1 MKALLD
7 TGPWVALLDRSETA
21 HEACKEWFQRFSGQL
36 YTTEPVLT
44 EVTYLLS
51 FSMPA
56 QHAAIDFVLKGAVTL
71 VPSDVQALMA
81 MRSLMEKYADLPM
94 DFADAS
100 LVYLAEE
107 TGILHVVTLD
117 RRDFSVYRTTQNH
130 PFKVSP

>member
-1 MKALLD
+1 VKALLD
-7 TGPWVALLDRSETA
+7 TGPWVALLDRSENA

-44 EVTYLLS
+44 EVMYLLS

-117 RRDFSVYRTTQNH
+117 RRDFSVYRTTQNY

>member
-1 MKALLD
+1 
-7 TGPWVALLDRSETA
+7 
-21 HEACKEWFQRFSGQL
+21 L

-44 EVTYLLS
+44 EVMYLLS

-117 RRDFSVYRTTQNH
+117 RRDFSVYRTTQNY